1 MDIEFKRVDPV
12 EVTKT
17 DNDKQERV
25 SPVKVT
31 KTDKDKQE
39 RVLWVKEAMADT
51 MAATKEDLKNLTYE
65 VNPFIKKVE
74 EKTY

>member
-17 DNDKQERV
+17 D
-25 SPVKVT
+25 
-31 KTDKDKQE
+31 KDKQE
-39 RVLWVKEAMADT
+39 RVLWVTEAMAAT
-51 MAATKEDLKNLTYE
+51 TAATKEDLEKLTYE